1 MGEKKVG
8 IIAECVCDLPKNILH
23 EFNIDI
29 VCHLIETDSGVFTD
43 TEEITAENILQ
54 YMVEGG
60 GKSRSFAPPPETYES
75 AFRKKLSAF
84 DEVILVSISSGI
96 SLSCENARKAVENM
110 GEQGKRVHVFDSG
123 HLSTGIGHMVVKAAQ
138 LAKAGFTA
146 DKIIAEL
153 EDLKGRVIT
162 TFITENADFLCRN
175 GLISETV
182 RRICS
187 SLSIHPV
194 LVMKEGKIVLKG
206 IEIGDYAGAAARYV
220 RKSLRNTKRI
230 DTKRVFITCA
240 GCSVKTV
247 NMIKREVE
255 GCCSFDEVFVTKASA
270 TISSNCGPNTFGV
283 LYVKSKGVSL

>member
-1 MGEKKVG
+1 MDDKKVG

-43 TEEITAENILQ
+43 TEEITAENVIQ

-60 GKSRSFAPPPETYES
+60 GKSRSTAPPVEAYEA
-75 AFRKKLSAF
+75 AFRKKLKAF
-84 DEVILVSISSGI
+84 EEVILVSISSGI
-96 SLSCENARKAVENM
+96 SLSCENARKAVEAM
-110 GEQGKRVHVFDSG
+110 GDEGRRIHVFDSC
-123 HLSTGIGHMVVKAAQ
+123 HLSTGLGHMVVKAAQ

-153 EDLKGRVIT
+153 EIMKEKVST

-175 GLISETV
+175 GLVPDSV
-182 RRICS
+182 RRMCS
-187 SLSIHPV
+187 SFSIHPV
-194 LVMKEGKIVLKG
+194 LEMKKGSIVLKG
-206 IEIGDYAGAAARYV
+206 IEIGDYSSAATRYI
-220 RKSLRNTKRI
+220 RKTLKNTKKI
-230 DTKRVFITCA
+230 DKKRVFITCA

-247 NMIKREVE
+247 NMIKSEIE
-255 GCCSFDEVFVTKASA
+255 ACCDFEEIFVTKASA

-283 LYVKSKGVSL
+283 LYVKL

>member
-1 MGEKKVG
+1 MGDKKVG

-29 VCHLIETDSGVFTD
+29 VCHLIETESGVFTD

-54 YMVEGG
+54 YMTEGG
-60 GKSRSFAPPPETYES
+60 GKSRSTAPLPESYEA
-75 AFRKKLSAF
+75 AFRKKLSKY

-96 SLSCENARKAVENM
+96 SLSCENARKAVAAM
-110 GEQGKRVHVFDSG
+110 GDEGKRVHVFDSL
-123 HLSTGIGHMVVKAAQ
+123 HLSTGLGHMVIKAAQ

-153 EDLKGRVIT
+153 EEMRERVST

-175 GLISETV
+175 GLVPDSV
-182 RRICS
+182 RRFCS
-187 SLSIHPV
+187 AFSIHPV
-194 LVMKEGKIVLKG
+194 LEMRNGRIVLKG
-206 IEIGDYAGAAARYV
+206 IEIGDYSSAALRYV
-220 RKSLRNTKRI
+220 RKTLNNPKKI

-247 NMIKREVE
+247 NMIKREIE
-255 GCCSFDEVFVTKASA
+255 GCCAFEEMFVTKASA

-283 LYVKSKGVSL
+283 LYMKSKGASL